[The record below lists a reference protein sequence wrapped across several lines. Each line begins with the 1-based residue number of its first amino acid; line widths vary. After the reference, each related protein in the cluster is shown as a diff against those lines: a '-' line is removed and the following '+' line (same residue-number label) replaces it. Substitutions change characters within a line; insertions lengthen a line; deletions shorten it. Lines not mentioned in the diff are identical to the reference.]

1 MRLEEARELL
11 PLYALDAL
19 SQAERAQVEAALER
33 YPELWPELQAL
44 QDTAAELALAL
55 PPEPLPEGLEE
66 RVIGRIIPKPEP
78 AQPQPRPAR
87 QISLLRWLP
96 PVAAAAA
103 VALLV
108 WVGSLGAVWVQ
119 ALGDPKSQLVT
130 LVDSGG
136 ATIGRA
142 LVRPDKRALLVV
154 NLPPPPGGKVYQV
167 WGVGA
172 GNPIPLNTFSR
183 RIVLISLPPQ
193 AQALAISEEPAGG
206 SPSPTKILGLPKG
219 G

>member
-19 SQAERAQVEAALER
+19 SKAERDQLEAALKAF
-33 YPELWPELQAL
+33 PELERELKAL

-66 RVIGRIIPKPEP
+66 RVIERIIPK
-78 AQPQPRPAR
+78 ARPAR
-87 QISLLRWLP
+87 SSKPARPVSLLRWLP

-103 VALLV
+103 IALLV

-154 NLPPPPGGKVYQV
+154 NLPPPPGGKVYQA

-183 RIVLISLPPQ
+183 RIVLVSLPPG

-206 SPSPTKILGLPKG
+206 SLSPTKILGLPKG